1 MNTTHIESVEPEA
14 IPETTDVE
22 HTLETQS
29 ELFQFPPRLSSSS
42 ISSLVSQTTLGLK
55 SKEVAKLEIHPILTE
70 PIQYS
75 EIESKEKDLEELYTE
90 EELYDFIYILK
101 FHFDYV

>member
-1 MNTTHIESVEPEA
+1 MSTTHIETVEPEA

-55 SKEVAKLEIHPILTE
+55 SREVTKLEIHPTLTE
-70 PIQYS
+70 PIQYT
-75 EIESKEKDLEELYTE
+75 EIETKEKDLEELYTE
-90 EELYDFIYILK
+90 EELYDFIYLFRLYIN
-101 FHFDYV
+101 YE